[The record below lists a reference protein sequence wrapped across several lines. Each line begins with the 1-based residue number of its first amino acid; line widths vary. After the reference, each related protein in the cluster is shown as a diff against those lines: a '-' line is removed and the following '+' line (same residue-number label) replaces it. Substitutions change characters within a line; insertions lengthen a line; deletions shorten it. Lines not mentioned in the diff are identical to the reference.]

1 MVNASDL
8 KSDEQKM
15 FLSVRSRS
23 GVQINRNNMR
33 IAAIDVPKGCDK
45 IFVDLENGMLTV
57 SYGSTTNKREVFNQY
72 TRHIEELPGIGDLCI
87 MWNDE
92 DRHEAIIGTLEQM
105 AGVLYIGNNS
115 YEYKNAVKFR
125 DHQQYLDIRG
135 IYGED

>member
-8 KSDEQKM
+8 KSDEQNK

-33 IAAIDVPKGCDK
+33 IAEIDVPKGCDR

-57 SYGSTTNKREVFNQY
+57 SYGLTTNKREVFNQY
-72 TRHIEELPGIGDLCI
+72 TRHLEELPGIGDLCI
-87 MWNDE
+87 LWNDE
-92 DRHEAIIGTLEQM
+92 ARDCAIIGTLENKT
-105 AGVLYIGNNS
+105 GDLYKGNNKS
-115 YEYKNAVKFR
+115 EYVNAVKFR

>member
-33 IAAIDVPKGCDK
+33 IAEIDVPKGCDR

-72 TRHIEELPGIGDLCI
+72 TRHLEELAGIGDLCI
-87 MWNDE
+87 LWNDE
-92 DRHEAIIGTLEQM
+92 ARDCAIIGTLENKT
-105 AGVLYIGNNS
+105 GDLYKGNNKS
-115 YEYKNAVKFR
+115 EYVNAVKFR
-125 DHQQYLDIRG
+125 DYQQYLDVRG